1 MQPKIICEYRD
12 CAFFS
17 CELQNYEQAIRKKN
31 RQKVMNGD
39 VIAIE
44 KNHTW
49 KLIYLSKDKD
59 FIGMKW
65 IYKTKFLVDGTVKKQ
80 VCLGA

>member
-1 MQPKIICEYRD
+1 
-12 CAFFS
+12 
-17 CELQNYEQAIRKKN
+17 
-31 RQKVMNGD
+31 MNGD

-80 VCLGA
+80 VCLGAKGYSQ